1 MNEFERVQLHPHL
14 HGLVAVYGDF
24 FHVIFRGAIYSLLQD
39 FAFTALEISTVAEQ
53 NKVTITAS
61 RRNVLRDIEKTDTW
75 LILAIGGVSG
85 IAFFLRYISVKSHP
99 DIQC

>member
-1 MNEFERVQLHPHL
+1 MNEFERVRLHPHL

-24 FHVIFRGAIYSLLQD
+24 FHVIFRDTIYSLLQD

-61 RRNVLRDIEKTDTW
+61 RCSTTTIPETALPGINPAAAALS
-75 LILAIGGVSG
+75 AIVINAGWNC
-85 IAFFLRYISVKSHP
+85 RKS
-99 DIQC
+99 